1 MYYEK
6 VQSYS
11 VFFRTTPQVK
21 TNFTLLYLYVV
32 LLNSIYLN
40 NVTCSGSKWPI
51 GIYVCTFL
59 VHQNADI
66 LYNIYKDFLRKK
78 CIIPR
83 PLHNSL
89 FLTL

>member
-11 VFFRTTPQVK
+11 VFLELPLK
-21 TNFTLLYLYVV
+21 SKPILPLLYLYVV